1 MISKNSSI
9 IILDLLDK
17 RIDEVNEKIAKYSEI
32 EGEENLIIRLKDV
45 LQNFIIAKDEL
56 KKEMA
61 RW

>member
-17 RIDEVNEKIAKYSEI
+17 RIDEVNEKIAKHSEI

-56 KKEMA
+56 KKEME

>member
-17 RIDEVNEKIAKYSEI
+17 RIDEVNEKIAKYSET
-32 EGEENLIIRLKDV
+32 EGEENLVIRLKDV
-45 LQNFIIAKDEL
+45 LQNLVIAKDEL

>member
-32 EGEENLIIRLKDV
+32 EGEENLVIRLKDV
-45 LQNFIIAKDEL
+45 LQNLIIAKDEL
-56 KKEMA
+56 KKEME

>member
-17 RIDEVNEKIAKYSEI
+17 RIDEVNEKIAKYSET
-32 EGEENLIIRLKDV
+32 EGEENLVIRLKDV
-45 LQNFIIAKDEL
+45 LQNLVIAKDEL
-56 KKEMA
+56 KKEMD

>member
-32 EGEENLIIRLKDV
+32 ERKKNLVIRLKDV
-45 LQNFIIAKDEL
+45 LQNLIIAKDEL
-56 KKEMA
+56 KKEME